1 MTGADSPLTPFFWR
15 LNAGSLRGVGV
26 VGLVG
31 HQTLPP
37 LRGGRFGDN
46 RQHTVPLWEEGEKK
60 EIRKTSEEMKAPL
73 SFEAAT

>member
-1 MTGADSPLTPFFWR
+1 MTGADSPLTPLFLAFKR
-15 LNAGSLRGVGV
+15 GIPAGVGV

-46 RQHTVPLWEEGEKK
+46 RQHTVPLWEEGEEKK
-60 EIRKTSEEMKAPL
+60 
-73 SFEAAT
+73 